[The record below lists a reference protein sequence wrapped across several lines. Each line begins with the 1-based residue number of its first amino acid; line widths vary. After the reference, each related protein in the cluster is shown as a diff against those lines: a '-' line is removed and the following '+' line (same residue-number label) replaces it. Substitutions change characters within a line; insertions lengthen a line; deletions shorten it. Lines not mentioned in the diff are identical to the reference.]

1 MTWRIDDAFRSL
13 LLLTSK
19 DKIKCLLVYIH
30 NTWLI
35 CLLLLQFVAA
45 PDKLSF
51 LLEIFSLVDYFT
63 IPPSF
68 LAIYL
73 NRNWLGK

>member
-1 MTWRIDDAFRSL
+1 MNYI
-13 LLLTSK
+13 
-19 DKIKCLLVYIH
+19 IKWAMIV
-30 NTWLI
+30 NLI
-35 CLLLLQFVAA
+35 VLQFVAA

-51 LLEIFSLVDYFT
+51 LVEIFSIVDYLT

-73 NRNWLGK
+73 NRNWLGEYIIIGHSCNVRPSR